1 MEYINDNPLNS
12 YVTIY
17 EKSTTKDEYGDPA
30 GYTATITNCAVFE
43 GQKKTLNKTG
53 QEVLSTARV
62 AVKSKPSIDSLVYLS
77 ETFDLL
83 PPTDSQ
89 EIIAI
94 TTIRDEW
101 QEIVGYWI
109 WL

>member
-1 MEYINDNPLNS
+1 MEYINDNPLNN

-17 EKSTTKDEYGDPA
+17 NKSTTKDEYGDPA
-30 GYTATITNCAVFE
+30 GYTATITNCAIFE
-43 GQKKTLNKTG
+43 GQQKTLDRTG
-53 QEVLSTARV
+53 QEVLSKARV

-77 ETFDLL
+77 ETFDLS
-83 PPTDSQ
+83 PPADSQ

-94 TTIRDEW
+94 NTIRDEW
-101 QEIVGYWI
+101 GEIVGYWI

>member
-1 MEYINDNPLNS
+1 MEYINDNPLNN

-17 EKSTTKDEYGDPA
+17 EKSAVKDEYGDTTR
-30 GYTATITNCAVFE
+30 YTATITSCAIFE
-43 GQKKTLNKTG
+43 GQSKTLNRTG

>member
-1 MEYINDNPLNS
+1 MEYINDNPLNN

-17 EKSTTKDEYGDPA
+17 QKSSIKDEYGDTT
-30 GYTATITNCAVFE
+30 GYTATITNCAIFE
-43 GQKKTLNKTG
+43 GQRKTLNRTG

-77 ETFDLL
+77 ETFDLS
-83 PPTDSQ
+83 PPADSQ

-94 TTIRDEW
+94 NTIRDEW
-101 QEIVGYWI
+101 GEIVGYWI

>member
-1 MEYINDNPLNS
+1 MEYINDNPLNN

-17 EKSTTKDEYGDPA
+17 KKSSIKDEYGDA
-30 GYTATITNCAVFE
+30 TGYTATITNCAIFE
-43 GQKKTLNKTG
+43 GQRKTLNRTG

-77 ETFDLL
+77 ETFDML
-83 PPTDSQ
+83 PPADSQ

>member
-1 MEYINDNPLNS
+1 MEYINDNPLNN

-17 EKSTTKDEYGDPA
+17 QKLSIKDDYGDTT
-30 GYTATITNCAVFE
+30 GYAATITNCAIFE
-43 GQKKTLNKTG
+43 GQRKTLNRTG
-53 QEVLSTARV
+53 QEVLSKARV

-77 ETFDLL
+77 ETFDLY
-83 PPTDSQ
+83 PPADSQ

-94 TTIRDEW
+94 NTIRDDW
-101 QEIVGYWI
+101 GEIVGYWI

>member
-1 MEYINDNPLNS
+1 MEYINDNPLNN

-17 EKSTTKDEYGDPA
+17 QKSSIKDEYGDTT
-30 GYTATITNCAVFE
+30 GYTATITNCAIFE
-43 GQKKTLNKTG
+43 GQRKTLDRTG

-94 TTIRDEW
+94 AP
-101 QEIVGYWI
+101 IVTGKQI
-109 WL
+109 GRAHV